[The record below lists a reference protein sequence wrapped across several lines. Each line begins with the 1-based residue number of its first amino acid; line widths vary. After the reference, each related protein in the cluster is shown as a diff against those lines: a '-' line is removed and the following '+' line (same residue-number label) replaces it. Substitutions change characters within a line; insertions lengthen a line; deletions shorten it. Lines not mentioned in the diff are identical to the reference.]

1 MSASDSAMLQGLTT
15 RIEKLEGQVAELMEK
30 VLGKELHGELDGPE
44 VNHTEE
50 RGKRAGGRVG
60 RRERAD
66 AAPDSER

>member
-30 VLGKELHGELDGPE
+30 VLGKELHGDLYGPE

-50 RGKRAGGRVG
+50 REARRGPGRPPGV
-60 RRERAD
+60 R
-66 AAPDSER
+66 